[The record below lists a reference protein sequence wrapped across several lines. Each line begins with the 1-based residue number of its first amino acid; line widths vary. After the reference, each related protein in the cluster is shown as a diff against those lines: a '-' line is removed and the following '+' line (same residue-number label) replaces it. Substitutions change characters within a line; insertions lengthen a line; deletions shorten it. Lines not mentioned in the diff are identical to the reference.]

1 MSSPT
6 YEVADVGCTV
16 TTVVVVVVVV
26 VSAEAAVDGVEAAA
40 AAVVVAVV
48 VSGSLA
54 VIIECL
60 VSVSALHDF
69 PSFIFTRCKFIQ
81 ISN

>member
-40 AAVVVAVV
+40 AAVVEAVV

-60 VSVSALHDF
+60 CT
-69 PSFIFTRCKFIQ
+69 IFLPLITGCKFIQ
-81 ISN
+81 INKS

>member
-26 VSAEAAVDGVEAAA
+26 VSAEAAVDGVETAAVA
-40 AAVVVAVV
+40 VVVVAVV

-54 VIIECL
+54 VIIDCIC
-60 VSVSALHDF
+60 SARF
-69 PSFIFTRCKFIQ
+69 SFLRIPGANSFNL
-81 ISN
+81 IS